1 MYYLCILICFAN
13 YPVWSVL
20 FQVTTVEWSHL
31 MMPRPAPSSSW
42 IHNTSHIFSVIYLF
56 QIFCLF
62 VNSVVVVLSCTHDI
76 YCMMMAHPGRGTPPL
91 WLFLRLLP
99 FFFPASKV
107 FFPHSNRGS
116 KDRGCCCTILYF
128 ANRWCR
134 TLFCDTSSS
143 SPTQTCTQLVIITA
157 VLINN
162 LITE

>member
-99 FFFPASKV
+99 FFSPRQRFFFLTQIEGLRTEDVVVPFCTLPIGDVVPYFVTHHHHLPHRPAPS
-107 FFPHSNRGS
+107 
-116 KDRGCCCTILYF
+116 
-128 ANRWCR
+128 
-134 TLFCDTSSS
+134 
-143 SPTQTCTQLVIITA
+143 
-157 VLINN
+157 
-162 LITE
+162 